1 MAGIAAVASLDLV
14 FDSALTVMDL
24 CRSQQLVEAVASA
37 RPSELFD
44 PIVARL
50 ATRQQEPMER
60 LPEDCFLFFLLSL

>member
-14 FDSALTVMDL
+14 FDSALTVMGL
-24 CRSQQLVEAVASA
+24 CRTQQLVEAVASA

-50 ATRQQEPMER
+50 ATRQ
-60 LPEDCFLFFLLSL
+60 